1 MKMFELN
8 ELSVRYSGHKCVGV
22 CIHVCV
28 LVCVLR
34 TLLETLSVLAVS
46 ASDSALNIHAT

>member
-8 ELSVRYSGHKCVGV
+8 ELSVRYSGHMCVGV
-22 CIHVCV
+22 CTSVCV
-28 LVCVLR
+28 HVCVLR

>member
-8 ELSVRYSGHKCVGV
+8 ELSVRYSRHMCVGV
-22 CIHVCV
+22 CLCVCGS
-28 LVCVLR
+28 VCALR